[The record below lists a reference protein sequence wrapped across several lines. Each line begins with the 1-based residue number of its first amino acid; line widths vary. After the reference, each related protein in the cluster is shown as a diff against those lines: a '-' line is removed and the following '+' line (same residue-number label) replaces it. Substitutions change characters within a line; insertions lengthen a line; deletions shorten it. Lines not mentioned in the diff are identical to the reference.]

1 MPTLSFNSTVKLFF
15 AGVTGVEEMGLAV
28 GMDDGPTVVVF
39 DGAILPVFGAKVVL
53 ERIASITKVT
63 AIPIPI
69 PIIDFLFKF

>member
-15 AGVTGVEEMGLAV
+15 AGVIGVEEDGLMAGMG
-28 GMDDGPTVVVF
+28 DGPTVVVF
-39 DGAILPVFGAKVVL
+39 DGTILPVFGAKVVL
-53 ERIASITKVT
+53 ERIASIAKAT